1 MLAEFSPLLLAP
13 ISGAIN
19 PALSAATG
27 SHVALLPCSQCFQ
40 GPCGFWVRFLVY
52 GPPVERL
59 HQIMLRGLTW
69 DFGDR
74 FAMQLVR
81 RITSEVSVE
90 LKILSEKWRL
100 LLAGLVFQVQPQ

>member
-1 MLAEFSPLLLAP
+1 MR
-13 ISGAIN
+13 
-19 PALSAATG
+19 
-27 SHVALLPCSQCFQ
+27 
-40 GPCGFWVRFLVY
+40 GFTRF
-52 GPPVERL
+52 
-59 HQIMLRGLTW
+59 MLRGLTW

>member
-1 MLAEFSPLLLAP
+1 MR
-13 ISGAIN
+13 
-19 PALSAATG
+19 
-27 SHVALLPCSQCFQ
+27 
-40 GPCGFWVRFLVY
+40 GFTRF
-52 GPPVERL
+52 
-59 HQIMLRGLTW
+59 MLRGLTW

-100 LLAGLVFQVQPQ
+100 LFAGLVFQVQPQ